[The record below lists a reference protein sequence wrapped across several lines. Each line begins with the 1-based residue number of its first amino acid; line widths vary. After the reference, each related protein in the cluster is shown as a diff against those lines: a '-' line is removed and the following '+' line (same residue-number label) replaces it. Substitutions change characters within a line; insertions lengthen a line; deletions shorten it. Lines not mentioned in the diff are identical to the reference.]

1 MLDDESRLDLPA
13 VPAHL
18 VGQGVAAWREPVT
31 IDTYLPDPADRYP
44 AFLEN
49 RVYQGSSGRVYPLPF
64 HERISPTKA
73 PHAWDAIH
81 LENPWIRLMILPE
94 LGGRIHVGMDTTN
107 GYDFFYRNNVIKPAL
122 VGLAGPVDLRRRR
135 VQLAA
140 APPPRDV
147 PAGRGDDRAR
157 GRRRRHGVVLGPRP
171 VRPDEGHARHPPAAG
186 LAR

>member
-1 MLDDESRLDLPA
+1 MLDEPSRLDLPA

-18 VGQGVAAWREPVT
+18 VGQAVAAWRQPVT

-49 RVYQGSSGRVYPLPF
+49 RVYQGSSGQVYPLPF
-64 HERISPTKA
+64 HERISPTKV

-122 VGLAGPVDLRRRR
+122 VGLAGP
-135 VQLAA
+135 
-140 APPPRDV
+140 
-147 PAGRGDDRAR
+147 
-157 GRRRRHGVVLGPRP
+157 
-171 VRPDEGHARHPPAAG
+171 
-186 LAR
+186 